1 MVRMPAAQQ
10 HLLFETGLLRVVDYR
25 CQGHDGVAEQAQEH
39 EIVLPRSGSYLRRDA
54 SGHCVADA
62 NHVLFFH
69 RGQTFDIHHPH
80 AGGDR
85 STDFA
90 LKGDAALEL
99 VRHFDP
105 RVDDHAHR
113 PFSVGGF
120 TLRRPVT
127 GLALNRLTAAARSS
141 RAEALLLEESA
152 LLLLGSI
159 LRQAHAA
166 HQDHVL
172 GLEAGSPAE
181 HREAAARVKL
191 LLREELSRKLS
202 LQELAGQAGYSPYHL
217 CRLFKRQTGLS
228 IHRYRQHLRL
238 CESLDL
244 LVEFP
249 QRSVAEIAHG
259 LGFASHSHFSTAF
272 HGHFALTPRAFR
284 QRTNGRSLQELRK
297 ILKD

>member
-1 MVRMPAAQQ
+1 MVRVPAAQQ
-10 HLLFETGLLRVVDYR
+10 HLLFETDLLRVVDYR
-25 CQGHDGVAEQAQEH
+25 CRGHDGVAEQALEH
-39 EIVLPRSGSYLRRDA
+39 EIVLPRSGSYVRRDA
-54 SGHCVADA
+54 SGLCVADA
-62 NHVLFFH
+62 NYVLFFH

-90 LKGDAALEL
+90 LKGTE
-99 VRHFDP
+99 
-105 RVDDHAHR
+105 DHWER
-113 PFSVGGF
+113 PFPVSGF

-127 GLALNRLTAAARSS
+127 GLALNRLTAAARSTQT
-141 RAEALLLEESA
+141 EALLLEESA

-159 LRQAHAA
+159 LRQAYTA
-166 HQDHVL
+166 HQGHVV
-172 GLEAGSPAE
+172 GLEAVSPAD

-191 LLREELSRKLS
+191 LLRQELSRKLS

-228 IHRYRQHLRL
+228 IHRYLQHLRL
-238 CESLDL
+238 RESLDL

-272 HGHFALTPRAFR
+272 HGHFALSPRAFR
-284 QRTNGRSLQELRK
+284 QGTNGRTLQELRK

>member
-10 HLLFETGLLRVVDYR
+10 HLLFETELLRVVDYR
-25 CQGHDGVAEQAQEH
+25 CRGHDGVAEQAQEH
-39 EIVLPRSGSYLRRDA
+39 EIVLPRSGSYVRRDA
-54 SGHCVADA
+54 SGLCVADA

-80 AGGDR
+80 PGGDR

-90 LKGDAALEL
+90 LKGNAAHDL

-105 RVDDHAHR
+105 RVEDHWER
-113 PFSVGGF
+113 PFPTSGF
-120 TLRRPVT
+120 TLRRPAS
-127 GLALNRLTAAARSS
+127 GLALSRLTAAARS
-141 RAEALLLEESA
+141 APQEALLLEELA

-159 LRQAHAA
+159 LRQAFGVR
-166 HQDHVL
+166 Q
-172 GLEAGSPAE
+172 GAGVGREGESTAD

-191 LLREELSRKLS
+191 LLRQELSRKLS
-202 LQELAGQAGYSPYHL
+202 LQELADQAGYSPYHL

-228 IHRYRQHLRL
+228 IHRYLQQLRL
-238 CESLDL
+238 LESLDL

-259 LGFASHSHFSTAF
+259 LGFASHSHFTTAF
-272 HGHFALTPRAFR
+272 RGHFALPPRAFR
-284 QRTNGRSLQELRK
+284 QGPNGQTLQELRK

>member
-10 HLLFETGLLRVVDYR
+10 HLLFETDLLRVVDYR
-25 CQGHDGVAEQAQEH
+25 CRGHDGVAERAQEH
-39 EIVLPRSGSYLRRDA
+39 EIVLPRSGSYVRRDA

-105 RVDDHAHR
+105 RVEDHAHR

-152 LLLLGSI
+152 LLLLGFI
-159 LRQAHAA
+159 LRQAYAA

-172 GLEAGSPAE
+172 GLEAGSPAD

-202 LQELAGQAGYSPYHL
+202 LQELAGRAGYSPYHL

>member
-10 HLLFETGLLRVVDYR
+10 HLLFETDLLRVIDYR
-25 CQGHDGVAEQAQEH
+25 CRGHDGVAEQALEH
-39 EIVLPRSGSYLRRDA
+39 EIVLPRSGSYVRRDA
-54 SGHCVADA
+54 AGLCVADA

-80 AGGDR
+80 PGGDR

-90 LKGDAALEL
+90 LKGNAAHDL
-99 VRHFDP
+99 VRHICP
-105 RVDDHAHR
+105 GVEDHWER
-113 PFSVGGF
+113 PFPVGGF
-120 TLRRPVT
+120 TLRLPVT
-127 GLALNRLTAAARSS
+127 GLALNRLTAAARS
-141 RAEALLLEESA
+141 APQEALLLEESA

-159 LRQAHAA
+159 LRQAFGVR
-166 HQDHVL
+166 QD
-172 GLEAGSPAE
+172 AGVGREGESTAD

-191 LLREELSRKLS
+191 LLRQELSRKRS

-228 IHRYRQHLRL
+228 IHRYLQHLRL
-238 CESLDL
+238 QESLDL

-272 HGHFALTPRAFR
+272 HGHFALSPRAFR
-284 QRTNGRSLQELRK
+284 RGTNGRTLQELRK

>member
-25 CQGHDGVAEQAQEH
+25 CRGHDGVAEQAQEH

-159 LRQAHAA
+159 LRQAYAA

-172 GLEAGSPAE
+172 GRDAGSPAE

-202 LQELAGQAGYSPYHL
+202 LQDLPGQAGYPPYPL

-259 LGFASHSHFSTAF
+259 LGFPTHNHFSTAF
-272 HGHFALTPRAFR
+272 HGHFALT
-284 QRTNGRSLQELRK
+284 
-297 ILKD
+297 

>member
-1 MVRMPAAQQ
+1 MVRMLAAQQ
-10 HLLFETGLLRVVDYR
+10 HLLFETDLLRVVDYR
-25 CQGHDGVAEQAQEH
+25 CRGHDGVAEQAQEH
-39 EIVLPRSGSYLRRDA
+39 EIVLPRSGSYVRRDA
-54 SGHCVADA
+54 AGLCVADA
-62 NHVLFFH
+62 NQVLFFH
-69 RGQTFDIHHPH
+69 RGQSFDIHHPH
-80 AGGDR
+80 PGGDR

-105 RVDDHAHR
+105 RVENHAHR
-113 PFSVGGF
+113 PFPVGGF

-127 GLALNRLTAAARSS
+127 GLALIRLTAAARS
-141 RAEALLLEESA
+141 APQEALRLEESA

-159 LRQAHAA
+159 LRQPYAA
-166 HQDHVL
+166 NQGDRV
-172 GLEAGSPAE
+172 GLEGGSPAD

-191 LLREELSRKLS
+191 LLRQGLSHKLR
-202 LQELAGQAGYSPYHL
+202 LRELAGQAGYSPYHL
-217 CRLFKRQTGLS
+217 CRLFKRQTGLT
-228 IHRYRQHLRL
+228 IHRYLQQLRL
-238 CESLDL
+238 RESLDL

-284 QRTNGRSLQELRK
+284 QRASRRTLRELRK

>member
-10 HLLFETGLLRVVDYR
+10 HLLFETELLRVVDYR
-25 CQGHDGVAEQAQEH
+25 CRGHDGVAEQAQEH
-39 EIVLPRSGSYLRRDA
+39 EIVLPRSGSYVRRDA
-54 SGHCVADA
+54 AGLCVADA

-80 AGGDR
+80 PGGDR

-90 LKGDAALEL
+90 LKGNAAPDL
-99 VRHFDP
+99 VRHFNP
-105 RVDDHAHR
+105 RVEDHWQR
-113 PFSVGGF
+113 PFPVSGF
-120 TLRRPVT
+120 TRRRPAM
-127 GLALNRLTAAARSS
+127 GLALSRLTAAARS
-141 RAEALLLEESA
+141 APQEPLLLEESA

-159 LRQAHAA
+159 LRQAFGVR
-166 HQDHVL
+166 Q
-172 GLEAGSPAE
+172 GAGVGREGESTAD

-191 LLREELSRKLS
+191 LLRQELSRKRS

-228 IHRYRQHLRL
+228 IHRYLQHLRL
-238 CESLDL
+238 QESLDL

-272 HGHFALTPRAFR
+272 HGHFALSPRAFR
-284 QRTNGRSLQELRK
+284 QGTNGRTLQELRK